1 MSAVLVVHVG
11 LMKSGTTYLQGRL
24 NANRAR
30 LAEQGILFPGPSWA
44 RHARGVTD
52 LLQLPQGKPGAWASI
67 RDEIREHPGTSII
80 SMEYLGP
87 IRQSRIDQLV
97 GDFPGFEIRIVITA
111 RDLGRSVPAM
121 WQETI
126 KNRRTWAWPDYLES
140 IRNGGEAG
148 DAFWRQQALATITQ
162 RWVKGTSASQVTIVT
177 VPPPGAAP
185 EELWDRFSKV
195 AGISPAAWDDAPR
208 ADESLGAQSAA
219 MMRRLNAEL
228 ESLSRQEY
236 KNRVKALA
244 KHTMGTRRG
253 DEDTIGFT
261 VPDWLKERAREDA
274 AVLERLGVPI
284 IGDLAELAPLDVAGV
299 DPATVDAAGERDAA
313 VAALAAV
320 LREGRGAMT
329 RKRKG

>member
-1 MSAVLVVHVG
+1 
-11 LMKSGTTYLQGRL
+11 
-24 NANRAR
+24 
-30 LAEQGILFPGPSWA
+30 
-44 RHARGVTD
+44 
-52 LLQLPQGKPGAWASI
+52 
-67 RDEIREHPGTSII
+67 
-80 SMEYLGP
+80 MEYLGP

-185 EELWDRFSKV
+185 EELWDRFSRV
-195 AGISPAAWDDAPR
+195 ADLPAAWDDAPR
-208 ADESLGAQSAA
+208 ANESLGAQSAA

-244 KHTMGTRRG
+244 KSTMGTRRG
-253 DEDTIGFT
+253 AEDTIGFT
-261 VPDWLKERAREDA
+261 VPEWLKERARDNGRPRTPRRPDHRRSSRTGPA
-274 AVLERLGVPI
+274 RCRRHRP
-284 IGDLAELAPLDVAGV
+284 GDGRRRRRA
-299 DPATVDAAGERDAA
+299 
-313 VAALAAV
+313 
-320 LREGRGAMT
+320 GRGRRRPRRRAPRGSGGDDPQAQGLT
-329 RKRKG
+329 NAGPVGDRSAAAHRSVSACSSAGA